1 MADGEAGFRPE
12 QECVCQV
19 GALIEILQRWTL
31 PMREAKGGKILEGD
45 EWRSYVCFVDF
56 KKAYDMVPHEAMLY
70 KLRAYGISGRTYN
83 FIRTLY
89 DGSSIS
95 VRVGHLYSPIV
106 PLERGLRQGCPL
118 SPILFSIFINDILP
132 KPMKREFPWEPKVEG
147 LMFADDIVVFARTAD
162 RLQFLLDRISEWSNT
177 WEMQV
182 GHAKCGV
189 MLLGA
194 ARTEANIDKREWILQ
209 GKPIS
214 VVAEYTYLGVKIT
227 PELKET
233 MMRDARVEKM
243 KMILGKQ
250 QRFLC
255 NYRIPAQMGLMVL
268 QSIVLTS
275 GLYGWEV
282 CGGAISESSAVHSVL
297 NMGLRFILLGKALNA
312 TSICVMQLEMD
323 MPPVYLDL
331 IGKRLRPFDVERE
344 EVEPYAL

>member
-1 MADGEAGFRPE
+1 M
-12 QECVCQV
+12 
-19 GALIEILQRWTL
+19 
-31 PMREAKGGKILEGD
+31 
-45 EWRSYVCFVDF
+45 
-56 KKAYDMVPHEAMLY
+56 
-70 KLRAYGISGRTYN
+70 
-83 FIRTLY
+83 
-89 DGSSIS
+89 
-95 VRVGHLYSPIV
+95 RVGHLYSPIV

-162 RLQFLLDRISEWSNT
+162 RLQFLLDRISEWANT

-189 MLLGA
+189 MLFGA
-194 ARTEANIDKREWILQ
+194 ARTEANMDKREWILQ

-233 MMRDARVEKM
+233 MMRAGRVEKMKM

-255 NYRIPAQMGLMVL
+255 NYRIPAQIRLMVL
-268 QSIVLTS
+268 HSIVLTS
-275 GLYGWEV
+275 GLYGSEV
-282 CGGAISESSAVHSVL
+282 WGGAISESSAVQSVL

-312 TSICVMQLEMD
+312 TSVSVMQLEMD